1 MILRICFSLHKD
13 IEINFN
19 PRAKRQEVF
28 KDVLSFFC
36 VHIDKYDFHLLLNI
50 VYIGVGRFRI
60 LGAKV

>member
-13 IEINFN
+13 IEINFI

-28 KDVLSFFC
+28 KDVLSFFFFFFFFFFFLC

-50 VYIGVGRFRI
+50 V
-60 LGAKV
+60 